1 MSIPVCEAR
10 WYHGSSSV
18 LRDGSCFAFLGD
30 GKMHSAGELILEEF
44 GFIAVAMLAV
54 CLILS
59 QCAAP
64 WLEKR
69 GRSDIAS
76 MLRLLCGVVAI
87 AFVVAACY
95 RAFLTKG

>member
-1 MSIPVCEAR
+1 MRAA
-10 WYHGSSSV
+10 
-18 LRDGSCFAFLGD
+18 LRFGGD

-54 CLILS
+54 CLLLS
-59 QCAAP
+59 ECAAP

-69 GRSDIAS
+69 GRSDLAS
-76 MLRLLCGVVAI
+76 MLRVLCGVVAI
-87 AFVVAACY
+87 AIVVAACY

>member
-18 LRDGSCFAFLGD
+18 LRDGAALRFGGD
-30 GKMHSAGELILEEF
+30 GKMHNAGELILEEF

-69 GRSDIAS
+69 GRSDLAS
-76 MLRLLCGVVAI
+76 MLRLLCGAVAI
-87 AFVVAACY
+87 AMVVVACY
-95 RAFLTKG
+95 RTFLTNG

>member
-1 MSIPVCEAR
+1 
-10 WYHGSSSV
+10 
-18 LRDGSCFAFLGD
+18 
-30 GKMHSAGELILEEF
+30 MHSAGELILETF
-44 GFIAVAMLAV
+44 GFIAVAILAV

-59 QCAAP
+59 LCAAP

-69 GRSDIAS
+69 GRSDLAS
-76 MLRLLCGVVAI
+76 MLKLLCGVVAI

>member
-1 MSIPVCEAR
+1 
-10 WYHGSSSV
+10 
-18 LRDGSCFAFLGD
+18 
-30 GKMHSAGELILEEF
+30 MHSAGELILEEF

-59 QCAAP
+59 KCAAP

-69 GRSDIAS
+69 GRSDLAS

-95 RAFLTKG
+95 HAFLTKG